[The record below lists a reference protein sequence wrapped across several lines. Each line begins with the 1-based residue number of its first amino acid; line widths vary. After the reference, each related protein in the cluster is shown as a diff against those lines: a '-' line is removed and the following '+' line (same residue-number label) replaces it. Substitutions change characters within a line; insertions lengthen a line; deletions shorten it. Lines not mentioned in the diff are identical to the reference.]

1 MCLKH
6 PIVPESKEV
15 LIHSQINIHNDEG
28 MSEEHRK
35 QLIKLPMAKDEQQ
48 NKITLNYSNNYFL
61 ITVIIIIIIPGF
73 TSITLLNGHMQAT
86 TSQE

>member
-1 MCLKH
+1 MCKMCLKH

-35 QLIKLPMAKDEQQ
+35 QLKKLPMAKDEQQ
-48 NKITLNYSNNYFL
+48 NKITLNYSNNF
-61 ITVIIIIIIPGF
+61 F
-73 TSITLLNGHMQAT
+73 
-86 TSQE
+86 